1 MIVDKKRLLF
11 ERLHSKNLDHL
22 FRNRIEHGMGCSPF
36 VSDAICKVVKEV
48 YFPVFNSPC
57 NIKPGQIL
65 FTCLDKSNGASMAIK
80 DTLQT
85 TVTLTLDAGE
95 EDLLIRQKQGVDVL
109 RRHRIARLCTE
120 TFEQNGLLTV
130 EDLAYRLLNVGE
142 RTIHRDL
149 ASMRKAQINPPLRST
164 IQDIGRTVSH
174 RTILIKNW
182 LLGDELSDLQR
193 KYHHS
198 LSAIENYINTFK
210 RVVSLQHQKQSVEQ
224 TAYLLKISRPLVDAY
239 RSIWNQFADKTLP
252 HRRQELLEALS
263 IKPVKKTAVRRAAS

>member
-1 MIVDKKRLLF
+1 
-11 ERLHSKNLDHL
+11 
-22 FRNRIEHGMGCSPF
+22 
-36 VSDAICKVVKEV
+36 
-48 YFPVFNSPC
+48 
-57 NIKPGQIL
+57 
-65 FTCLDKSNGASMAIK
+65 
-80 DTLQT
+80 
-85 TVTLTLDAGE
+85 
-95 EDLLIRQKQGVDVL
+95 
-109 RRHRIARLCTE
+109 
-120 TFEQNGLLTV
+120 
-130 EDLAYRLLNVGE
+130 
-142 RTIHRDL
+142 
-149 ASMRKAQINPPLRST
+149 MRKAQINPPLRST

-263 IKPVKKTAVRRAAS
+263 IKPVKKTAVRRAIMITSNAHKHYRAAPTLAFLILP